1 MPPAA
6 EGIVEALK
14 EAGVTTVF
22 GIPSVHNIGLYEALR
37 HERSIRHIV
46 CRHEAAATH
55 MADGYARASGGP
67 GVIIFSTRPRAGS
80 TLSALPEAWGRCSPV
95 LMLTTNI
102 HAAKIGQGF
111 GTLTEPEHQT

>member
-6 EGIVEALK
+6 DGIVQALK

-55 MADGYARASGGP
+55 MADGYARASGGAGRVIFFTPP
-67 GVIIFSTRPRAGS
+67 GAGCPISPLPTARGGCSPPRALAPHIPAGPTPQRLES
-80 TLSALPEAWGRCSPV
+80 
-95 LMLTTNI
+95 
-102 HAAKIGQGF
+102 
-111 GTLTEPEHQT
+111 

>member
-6 EGIVEALK
+6 DGIVQALK

-55 MADGYARASGGP
+55 MADGYARASGGLGASIFFPRP
-67 GVIIFSTRPRAGS
+67 GAGVTIS
-80 TLSALPEAWGRCSPV
+80 SLPEDSGGCFPR
-95 LMLTTNI
+95 LLLTPTN
-102 HAAKIGQGF
+102 
-111 GTLTEPEHQT
+111 

>member
-1 MPPAA
+1 MPPEA
-6 EGIVEALK
+6 EGIVQALK

-55 MADGYARASGGP
+55 MADGYARASGGLGVLFLPPARVQASLSLLCRKP
-67 GVIIFSTRPRAGS
+67 GGVAR
-80 TLSALPEAWGRCSPV
+80 RCSC
-95 LMLTTNI
+95 
-102 HAAKIGQGF
+102 
-111 GTLTEPEHQT
+111 

>member
-6 EGIVEALK
+6 EGIVQALK

-67 GVIIFSTRPRAGS
+67 GVIIFFTPPGARV
-80 TLSALPEAWGRCSPV
+80 TISALPETRGGWSPMPIPATHNQ
-95 LMLTTNI
+95 LPQNSQKRASL
-102 HAAKIGQGF
+102 
-111 GTLTEPEHQT
+111 HQLQQQN